1 MSALGTAEFWV
12 LGAFVLFIALTW
24 KMISRQVGGALDAR
38 ADKIRAEI
46 AQAQRLREDAEK
58 VLSEITRKQR
68 DALKE
73 AEALQAQ
80 AKSEAER
87 MRADAAAHLDAM
99 LKRREAQAVDKI
111 RQAEAQ
117 ALAEVRQLAAQY
129 AVAATADL
137 LRRHLDAKRGGA
149 LIDKAIAELPQRLH

>member
-1 MSALGTAEFWV
+1 MSSLGTAEFWV

-38 ADKIRAEI
+38 AEKIRGEI
-46 AQAQRLREDAEK
+46 EQAQRLREDAEK
-58 VLSEITRKQR
+58 ILGEITRKQR

-73 AEALQAQ
+73 AEGMLAQ
-80 AKSEAER
+80 AKAEAER
-87 MRADAAAHLDAM
+87 MRTDSAAHLDAM
-99 LKRREAQAVDKI
+99 LKRREALSVEKI

-129 AVAATADL
+129 AVSATAEL
-137 LRRHLDAKRGGA
+137 LRSQLDAKRGGA